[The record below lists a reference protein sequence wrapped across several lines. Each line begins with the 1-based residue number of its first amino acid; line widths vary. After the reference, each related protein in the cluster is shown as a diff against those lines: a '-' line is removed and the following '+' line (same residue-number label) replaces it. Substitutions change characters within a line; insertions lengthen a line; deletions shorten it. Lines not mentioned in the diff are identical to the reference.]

1 MPFSLLAG
9 VGFVAVFTG
18 AANTP
23 LVSMVM
29 AMELFGGEVGIYAA
43 ITCVVSYLFSGHSSI
58 YSSQKI
64 IQAKSGQT
72 NQDVH

>member
-9 VGFVAVFTG
+9 VGFVAVFAG

-23 LVSMVM
+23 LASMVM

-58 YSSQKI
+58 YSAQRSHQEKTP
-64 IQAKSGQT
+64 QP
-72 NQDVH
+72 